1 MISLLYWVMDK
12 KLKVNNMRKMLSI
25 AVVLLAVLLTGCVT
39 KPDNIKPVQNFQ
51 ADKYLGKWYEI
62 ARFDN
67 NFEKGMTEVYAEYS
81 LNPDGSI
88 KVVNSGVTPST
99 GKRSYA
105 TGIAKFVDKD
115 DKGYLKV
122 SFFRPFYGAYV
133 VFKLDDD
140 YKYAY
145 VAGANKNY
153 LWLLSRTKTVPQSVK
168 NDFVKKA
175 KALGFDTNNLVWV
188 KQ

>member
-1 MISLLYWVMDK
+1 MKKIMSLLV
-12 KLKVNNMRKMLSI
+12 LAI
-25 AVVLLAVLLTGCVT
+25 IVVLSGCVT
-39 KPDNIKPVQNFQ
+39 KPDNIQPVKNFQ

-67 NFEKGMTEVYAEYS
+67 SFEKGMTNVYAEYS

-88 KVVNSGVTPST
+88 KVLNSGITPAT

-105 TGIAKFVDKD
+105 EGVAKFVENQDTAF
-115 DKGYLKV
+115 LKV
-122 SFFRPFYGAYV
+122 SFFRPFYGAYI
-133 VFKLDDD
+133 VFKLDDN

-145 VAGANKNY
+145 VAGNNKNY
-153 LWLLSRTKTVPQSVK
+153 LWLLSRTKTVPKNVK
-168 NDFVKKA
+168 QDFVTKA
-175 KALGFDTNNLVWV
+175 KELGFDTNKLVWV

>member
-1 MISLLYWVMDK
+1 MK
-12 KLKVNNMRKMLSI
+12 KLASI
-25 AVVLLAVLLTGCVT
+25 LLMTTILGLFGCVT
-39 KPDNIKPVQNFQ
+39 KPDNIQPVQNFQ
-51 ADKYLGKWYEI
+51 ANKYLGKWYEI

-67 NFEKGMTEVYAEYS
+67 SFEKGMTNVYAEYS

-88 KVVNSGVTPST
+88 KVINSGVTPST

-105 TGIAKFVDKD
+105 KGVAKFVENKD
-115 DKGYLKV
+115 TAFLKV

-133 VFKLDDD
+133 VFKIDDN

-145 VAGANKNY
+145 VAGDNQNY
-153 LWLLSRTKTVPQSVK
+153 LWLLSRTKTVPNNVRQ
-168 NDFVKKA
+168 DFVARA
-175 KALGFDTNNLVWV
+175 KDLGFDTDKLVWV